1 MDEMPSATFLNGSWF
16 TGTSSDLYSSNYI
29 VKAERDLTIE
39 RPNSRFAGQS
49 FQQSAGSTPASRAA
63 FIRSTI
69 RNSSETHRSRHSSS
83 RSARTSSGI
92 SRISP
97 SMSRS
102 SQSPSISWPCGL
114 SSRGSAV
121 AQGRQRRGKKNRNNR
136 PSSVLRR

>member
-29 VKAERDLTIE
+29 VKAERDLTIK
-39 RPNSRFAGQS
+39 RPNSRF
-49 FQQSAGSTPASRAA
+49 AGSTPASRAA

-92 SRISP
+92 SRISS

-102 SQSPSISWPCGL
+102 SQSPSISPIARHSCG
-114 SSRGSAV
+114 SSGQSGPSRV
-121 AQGRQRRGKKNRNNR
+121 ASPVDLGLPEQSRT
-136 PSSVLRR
+136 SVF